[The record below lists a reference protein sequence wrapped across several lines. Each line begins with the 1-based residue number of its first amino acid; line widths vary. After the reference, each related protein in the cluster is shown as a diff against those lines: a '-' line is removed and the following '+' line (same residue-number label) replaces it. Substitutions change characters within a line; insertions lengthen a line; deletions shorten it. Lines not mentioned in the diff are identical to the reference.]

1 MVERSHEIE
10 QIYMQQL
17 KNIES
22 AVYVLRVKKSS
33 YENSLKNLRKPI
45 ADPVDPK
52 KPKTNIEKLLKIFWI
67 PFLAGLGFIVA
78 IPILLWFV
86 SLFFGL
92 CGIFFDFFEKIEDW
106 IDDRFWGI
114 DVTVTIVLFLIVL
127 IVVVYD
133 YVDDKNWRKNYYTET
148 VGNNMRIRRENEQ
161 QRKQNASL
169 AKQREGQ
176 LAKINEELQR
186 AIVVKDNLYSV
197 NWIPGNY
204 RNIRVAYYISDM
216 VMSSA
221 ITMEE
226 ALKYY
231 LLQEVNNKLD
241 EVLRK
246 LDEIIANQNQIIVN
260 QAILESQNNELISQN
275 ENVIRRIAKTEESAQ
290 MAAEYAQVAVNY
302 AEANAYFSWATYLK
316 R

>member
-1 MVERSHEIE
+1 MVERNHEIE

-22 AVYVLRVKKSS
+22 AIYVLGAKKKS
-33 YENSLKNLRKPI
+33 YENNLKNLRKPI
-45 ADPVDPK
+45 VDPRDPE
-52 KPKTNIEKLLKIFWI
+52 KPKKDVVKLLKIFWL
-67 PFLAGLGFIVA
+67 PLFAGTGFLVFG
-78 IPILLWFV
+78 PILLWITKM
-86 SLFFGL
+86 FFWFL
-92 CGIFFDFFEKIEDW
+92 GIFFDFFEKVGDW
-106 IDDRFWGI
+106 IDDKFWGI
-114 DVTVTIVLFLIVL
+114 DISVAIIVFLVL
-127 IVVVYD
+127 LIGLIYD
-133 YVDDKNWRKNYYTET
+133 FVDDKNWR
-148 VGNNMRIRRENEQ
+148 NNSYKEEIEENIGIRRENEQ

-169 AKQREGQ
+169 ARQREGQ
-176 LAKINEELQR
+176 LVKIKEELQR
-186 AIVVKDNLYSV
+186 AVDVRNSLYSV
-197 NWIPGNY
+197 NWIPVNY

-221 ITMEE
+221 ITVEE

-246 LDEIIANQNQIIVN
+246 LDEIIANQNQLIVN
-260 QAILESQNNELISQN
+260 QAVLESQNNELISQN
-275 ENVIRRIAKTEESAQ
+275 ENVIRRIAKTEENAQ
-290 MAAEYAQVAVNY
+290 IAAEYAQVATNY